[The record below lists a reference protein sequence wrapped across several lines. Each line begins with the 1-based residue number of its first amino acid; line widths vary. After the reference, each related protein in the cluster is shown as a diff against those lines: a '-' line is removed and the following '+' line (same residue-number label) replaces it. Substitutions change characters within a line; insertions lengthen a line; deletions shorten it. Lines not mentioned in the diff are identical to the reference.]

1 MELHPVKTH
10 CVNYPDKY
18 QVDVNRMLLAHRPS
32 RFKRSGA
39 AALLLC
45 ALTASQLT
53 GCGKAEQPAS
63 RKMNMAPLFEG
74 KPQVSDEETIIDVA
88 GLSFKSQKADIIQL
102 GNYPGGGLFMPLTEE
117 SALAIIEEELQNH
130 GLSSKASK
138 KTVKTSGQKWSFDL
152 EIKGASEPVYAEF
165 IPEEHAETKKESAQR
180 KKLKLSE
187 NPKNAAEELRENLS
201 EVRDESTGVIF
212 YSNGFDTQQ
221 NLREQVE
228 EFAEWLKTTG
238 LI

>member
-45 ALTASQLT
+45 ALTVSQLT
-53 GCGKAEQPAS
+53 GCEKAEQTTS

-74 KPQVSDEETIIDVA
+74 KPQVADEEVITDIT
-88 GLSFKSQKADIIQL
+88 GLSFKNQKAETIQL
-102 GNYPGGGLFMPLTEE
+102 GGYIGMFSPLTEE

-130 GLSSKASK
+130 GLDSKASK
-138 KTVKTSGQKWSFDL
+138 KTVNAAGQKWSFDL
-152 EIKGASEPVYAEF
+152 DIKGASEPIYAEF
-165 IPEEHAETKKESAQR
+165 IAAEHVETKSERAQR
-180 KKLKLSE
+180 KKLKLSDDS
-187 NPKNAAEELRENLS
+187 KNAAEKLRENLS
-201 EVRDESTGVIF
+201 EVHDESTGVIF
-212 YSNGFDTQQ
+212 YTNGFDEQQ
-221 NLREQVE
+221 NLREQVK